1 MTTSHSDAAP
11 AARSTAAGIA
21 RLVRSGEL
29 TPADSVAASLGRITA
44 HDDRI
49 GAFQVVRAERA
60 LAEATAL
67 AADPRLPDLPLA
79 GVPIAIKDN
88 VAVRGEPM
96 RVGSAATSDRP
107 SPADHPVVGRL
118 RAAGAVV
125 VGITRVPELC
135 IFGTTDSV
143 YGVTRNPWS
152 LDRTAGGSSG
162 GAAAAVAAGMVPVA
176 HAADGAGSIRIP
188 SACCGVFGIKP
199 GRGVV
204 PAQLGPTDWYGMTE
218 NGPIT
223 TTVEDAALLLSVM
236 ADRPGLAEVREPEG
250 PLRIAVSIQAPLP
263 GVTVDREHAKA
274 VIRTAKILEA
284 AGHQIEAAELAV
296 PTSVV
301 WHTLKRWYAGAHDDA
316 ELLPQADLERR
327 TRVHAALGARVKRH
341 DPPRPE
347 EADAWRMAALQFFAP
362 YDVLLAPVLA
372 NPPIAAARWGER
384 GWVSNVVANLRY
396 APFGAAWN
404 LAGWPAASVPAGV
417 HPEAGTPL
425 SVQLVAPEGAEAL
438 LLGLAAQ
445 LERLRPW
452 RRTAPGY

>member
-1 MTTSHSDAAP
+1 M
-11 AARSTAAGIA
+11 
-21 RLVRSGEL
+21 
-29 TPADSVAASLGRITA
+29 
-44 HDDRI
+44 
-49 GAFQVVRAERA
+49 
-60 LAEATAL
+60 
-67 AADPRLPDLPLA
+67 
-79 GVPIAIKDN
+79 
-88 VAVRGEPM
+88 
-96 RVGSAATSDRP
+96 
-107 SPADHPVVGRL
+107 
-118 RAAGAVV
+118 

-135 IFGTTDSV
+135 VFGATDSV

-152 LDRTAGGSSG
+152 LDRTSGGSSG

-188 SACCGVFGIKP
+188 SACCGLFGIKP

-204 PAQLGPTDWYGMTE
+204 PAMLGPTDWYGMSE
-218 NGPIT
+218 NGPIA

-236 ADRPGLAEVREPEG
+236 ADRPELAEVREPEG

-274 VIRTAKILEA
+274 VIRTAKLLEA
-284 AGHQIEAAELAV
+284 AGHQIEPAELAV
-296 PTSVV
+296 PTSAV

-341 DPPRPE
+341 SPPLPE
-347 EADAWRMAALQFFAP
+347 EADAWRMQALQFFAR

-372 NPPIAAARWGER
+372 NPPIAADRWGER
-384 GWVSNVVANLRY
+384 GWLRNVVANLRY

-425 SVQLVAPEGAEAL
+425 SVQLVTPEGGEGL

>member
-1 MTTSHSDAAP
+1 MTTPHTESAL

-29 TPADSVAASLGRITA
+29 SPADSVAASLGRITA

-67 AADPRLPDLPLA
+67 ANDPRLPDLPLA

-88 VAVRGEPM
+88 VPVRGEPM

-107 SPADHPVVGRL
+107 SPADHPVVDRL

-152 LDRTAGGSSG
+152 LDRTSGGSSG

-188 SACCGVFGIKP
+188 SACCGLFGIKP

-204 PAQLGPTDWYGMTE
+204 PAMLGPTDWYGMSE
-218 NGPIT
+218 NGPIA

-236 ADRPGLAEVREPEG
+236 ADRPELAEVREPEG

-284 AGHQIEAAELAV
+284 AGHQIEAGRA
-296 PTSVV
+296 
-301 WHTLKRWYAGAHDDA
+301 
-316 ELLPQADLERR
+316 RR
-327 TRVHAALGARVKRH
+327 C
-341 DPPRPE
+341 PPR
-347 EADAWRMAALQFFAP
+347 RC
-362 YDVLLAPVLA
+362 
-372 NPPIAAARWGER
+372 
-384 GWVSNVVANLRY
+384 
-396 APFGAAWN
+396 
-404 LAGWPAASVPAGV
+404 
-417 HPEAGTPL
+417 GT
-425 SVQLVAPEGAEAL
+425 
-438 LLGLAAQ
+438 
-445 LERLRPW
+445 R
-452 RRTAPGY
+452 